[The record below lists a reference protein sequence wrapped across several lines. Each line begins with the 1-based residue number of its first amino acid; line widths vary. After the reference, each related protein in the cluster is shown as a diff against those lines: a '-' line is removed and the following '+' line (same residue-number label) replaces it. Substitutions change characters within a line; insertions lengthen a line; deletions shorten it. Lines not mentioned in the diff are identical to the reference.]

1 MGKLRKGLTGIS
13 KDWKKKAELDKCQT
27 SHWAIKLKIVQIRGI
42 SYLLMEKKH
51 FLFYHKIFDWFFFF
65 PIINHWIFFGTDS
78 GWKNT
83 FLLLKIGAIMYACF
97 LTVTL
102 IIFLLVFKLNNT
114 LCHVNIPSSRS
125 VSAIIKWMFCGCERQ
140 LGLGGASKLSLLKM

>member
-1 MGKLRKGLTGIS
+1 MSNITLSNKAQNSANSGHKLFTYGEEALLYFIIKFLIDFFLSHNMFLIS
-13 KDWKKKAELDKCQT
+13 PT
-27 SHWAIKLKIVQIRGI
+27 
-42 SYLLMEKKH
+42 
-51 FLFYHKIFDWFFFF
+51 
-65 PIINHWIFFGTDS
+65 INHWIFFGTDS

-102 IIFLLVFKLNNT
+102 IIFLLVFKLNNI
-114 LCHVNIPSSRS
+114 LCHVNISSSRS